1 MKYNSEDMADTR
13 QLTTI
18 HRIMRVTQTECS
30 ALLVKHLFH
39 PDPPV
44 VLSAL
49 SLLGESGCKELCG
62 HYRNLY
68 KKENQAIRTR
78 ILENLTA
85 NPEEEA
91 KVFLLETFQ
100 QEKSPELRA
109 KILIALGALAE
120 KDTKMR
126 DFLREK
132 AVSGGGDTAQRMAAA
147 EGLFISGDYEFL
159 AAEIMKIYH
168 QKEELSILNFLLTKM
183 ALYSDSEVFIKLYK
197 FYRNQK
203 DVGEEKDVL
212 LCRATFGSYK
222 NGRDTALLL
231 SQFRE
236 RFLQICRSGTGAE
249 LDFALQVLTDVSFDN
264 SWAIKILSALLVR
277 NDLTRPQEK
286 KREEIFSCMLPPV
299 VQEFSLKKSLN
310 SLVKRVMEPCV
321 KLLEERIEKRAD
333 AAAEQNKYEFC
344 DFFEALGNKP
354 LLEAVVKYLKGPVSK
369 ERQAVILEVL
379 KRLFPSLNN
388 TQKKR
393 MNSVLQ
399 LIKTEEGRIRAA
411 LVVEC
416 GKISF
421 EDSLVRIFARLNFLL
436 QLTVHVMDE
445 PLSKIMLELYRV
457 LGRLPET
464 DRNLRINIL
473 IQFFSSPALK
483 SVEFAWTE
491 LMTSFKGEAHG
502 IVEKVLGLRTVPF
515 KEEQLVFL
523 KMVFQAEVFD
533 TWQAACALCLLS
545 SLPELSDG
553 DWSELFIKRLKQMSI
568 NERDEPL
575 AENLWCAL
583 SKTGTPLAIDFF
595 CDYMRS
601 CKHVLTPQRLQILN
615 NFCCG
620 MRERSDDSATVLQD
634 LVYACLIEP
643 NRFFYGDIGFLLCG
657 MKEEYGLVVLI
668 KALESEEKAV
678 VRKTLDYFI
687 ELQQK
692 DIWKKIFFLLEKSDV
707 VLINSIVKYFSAL
720 GDQLDKAEIQH
731 LVDSWLSGNVEP
743 KTSHEGMDPEKIK
756 QIINEMEKSS
766 LTHKSRVG
774 FAQNQQELTVFFI
787 DIAGYTKRCST
798 SSQEKIIEMLKEF
811 TAIVEPI
818 GEKFSGRLIKKIGDC
833 LMYTFT
839 DRVSGLLMAL
849 EVQSELS
856 RRNDFCVEEEKIHTR
871 IGMNTGEVYL
881 MDNDVF
887 GDAVNLAS
895 RVESKAPTDG
905 ILVHESTMKG
915 CHDLFVVEKKEPVLV
930 KGIQEPIQTYVV
942 QSANMGVMEAC
953 LNQKHER

>member
-1 MKYNSEDMADTR
+1 MADTR
-13 QLTTI
+13 QLTTV
-18 HRIMRVTQTECS
+18 HRILRVTQTECT

-39 PDPPV
+39 PEPPV

-49 SLLGESGCKELCG
+49 SFLCESGRTDLCS

-68 KKENQAIRTR
+68 KKDNQAIRGR

-91 KVFLLETFQ
+91 KAFLLETFQ
-100 QEKSPELRA
+100 QEKSAELRG

-120 KDTKMR
+120 KDVKMR

-132 AVSGGGDTAQRMAAA
+132 VISGGGDTEQRIAAA

-159 AAEIMKIYH
+159 VAEIMKIYH
-168 QKEELSILNFLLTKM
+168 QKEELPILNFLLAKM
-183 ALYSDSEVFIKLYK
+183 ALCIDSEVFIKLYK
-197 FYRNQK
+197 FYRNLK
-203 DVGEEKDVL
+203 DAGEEKDIM
-212 LCRATFGSYK
+212 LCRAIFGSYK

-236 RFLQICRSGTGAE
+236 KFLQICRSGNGSE
-249 LDFALQVLTDVSFDN
+249 LDFAIQVLTDVTFDN
-264 SWAIKILSALLVR
+264 SWAVKILSALLVR

-286 KREEIFSCMLPPV
+286 KREEIFVRMLPEV
-299 VQEFSLKKSLN
+299 AQEFSLKKSLN
-310 SLVKRVMEPCV
+310 SLVKRLMESCV
-321 KLLEERIEKRAD
+321 KLLTERIEKRAD
-333 AAAEQNKYEFC
+333 LTVEQNKYEFC

-369 ERQAVILEVL
+369 ERQTVILEVL
-379 KRLFPSLNN
+379 KRVFPSLNN

-399 LIKTEEGRIRAA
+399 LIKTEEGRIRAS

-416 GKISF
+416 SKISF
-421 EDSLVRIFARLNFLL
+421 EDSLIRIFARLNFLL
-436 QLTVHVMDE
+436 QVTVHVMDE
-445 PLSKIMLELYRV
+445 HLAKTMHELYQV
-457 LGRLPET
+457 LGKLLET

-473 IQFFSSPALK
+473 IQLFSSSVLK
-483 SVEFAWTE
+483 SIENVWND
-491 LMTSFKGEAHG
+491 LMSEFKGEAHG
-502 IVEKVLGLRTVPF
+502 IVEKALNLRTSPL

-523 KMVFQAEVFD
+523 KPVFQAEEFD
-533 TWQAACALCLLS
+533 IWQATCSLCLLS
-545 SLPELSDG
+545 SLPELVDG
-553 DWSELFIKRLKQMSI
+553 DWSELFIRKLKQMSI
-568 NERDEPL
+568 NERNEPL
-575 AENLWCAL
+575 AESLWFAL

-601 CKHVLTPQRLQILN
+601 CKYVLTPQRLQILS

-620 MRERSDDSATVLQD
+620 LRERSDDSAAVLQD
-634 LVYACLIEP
+634 MVYACMIES
-643 NRFFYGDIGFLLCG
+643 NRFFYADIGFLLCG
-657 MKEEYGLVVLI
+657 MKEEYGQVVLI
-668 KALESEEKAV
+668 KALESEEKTV

-687 ELQQK
+687 ALQQK
-692 DIWKKIFFLLEKSDV
+692 DVWKRIFLLLENGDV
-707 VLINSIVKYFSAL
+707 VLINVIVKYFAAL
-720 GDQLDKAEIQH
+720 SDQLNKAELQH
-731 LVDSWLSGNVEP
+731 LVDSWLNGNVEANAA
-743 KTSHEGMDPEKIK
+743 HEGMDPERIK
-756 QIINEMEKSS
+756 QILSDMEKSS

-787 DIAGYTKRCST
+787 DIAGYTNRCNI
-798 SSQEKIIEMLKEF
+798 SSQEEIIEMLKEF
-811 TAIVEPI
+811 TSIVEPI
-818 GEKFSGRLIKKIGDC
+818 GKKFSGRLIKKIGDC

-839 DRVSGLLMAL
+839 DRVSALLMAL

-915 CHDLFVVEKKEPVLV
+915 CYDLFVVEKKEPVLV

-942 QSANMGVMEAC
+942 QSAHMGVLEAC
-953 LNQKHER
+953 LKQKDEREI